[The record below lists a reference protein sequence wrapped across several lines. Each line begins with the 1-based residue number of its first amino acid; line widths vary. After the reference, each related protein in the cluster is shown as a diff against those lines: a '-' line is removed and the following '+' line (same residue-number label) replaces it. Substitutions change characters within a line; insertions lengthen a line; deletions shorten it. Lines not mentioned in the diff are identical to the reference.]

1 MSYVSRL
8 EWSSDGAFL
17 LAQSHQGSWI
27 LDSSQ
32 HGHSCHIGD
41 LSHQDL
47 GFISDHVFIVGQNSV
62 SGTTALSFFNTSCV
76 RVGEAVTPFA
86 INFGDASDAAGLIAA
101 SNPGE
106 GVEILRSMSL
116 EKISAVRDARTGLR
130 VIFFGAGKGFCAGA
144 EKPDGDATMRCW
156 SLGLK
161 GPVEVSTFPAR
172 NASVLPVASA
182 RAASLIAIGYAAL
195 SYNHFSEGRTSK
207 FKGWTIWDPLNGQTR
222 GTVAAKIQAFRF
234 ISEQKHPRQAP
245 YAAALS
251 AKGGLFAVAGNQTL
265 EVFSV
270 PPERE

>member
-1 MSYVSRL
+1 MLESWVERSCRGKYLSSTKCLGPTGRVS
-8 EWSSDGAFL
+8 
-17 LAQSHQGSWI
+17 
-27 LDSSQ
+27 
-32 HGHSCHIGD
+32 
-41 LSHQDL
+41 
-47 GFISDHVFIVGQNSV
+47 
-62 SGTTALSFFNTSCV
+62 
-76 RVGEAVTPFA
+76 
-86 INFGDASDAAGLIAA
+86 
-101 SNPGE
+101 
-106 GVEILRSMSL
+106 
-116 EKISAVRDARTGLR
+116 
-130 VIFFGAGKGFCAGA
+130 
-144 EKPDGDATMRCW
+144 
-156 SLGLK
+156 
-161 GPVEVSTFPAR
+161 
-172 NASVLPVASA
+172 